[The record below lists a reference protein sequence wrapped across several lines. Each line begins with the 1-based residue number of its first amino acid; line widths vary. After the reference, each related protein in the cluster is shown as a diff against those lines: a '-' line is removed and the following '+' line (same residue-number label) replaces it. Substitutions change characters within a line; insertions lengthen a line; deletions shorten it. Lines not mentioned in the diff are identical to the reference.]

1 MRDSVELL
9 ISTRFPATTMN
20 RLSGIELCK
29 KIRIEN
35 QICIIHAMTG
45 YNNIF
50 GLLECRAAGFDNY
63 FVKPVRMNLLKKAA
77 QDAFCWRQ
85 RRGAKS
91 GGTGSVII
99 GDWIKVSLAADFS
112 KSGDSPFP

>member
-35 QICIIHAMTG
+35 QICIIHAMS
-45 YNNIF
+45 I
-50 GLLECRAAGFDNY
+50 AAIIEPGF
-63 FVKPVRMNLLKKAA
+63 FVVMEPEESVQKTVSDTSFKTTYYENR
-77 QDAFCWRQ
+77 
-85 RRGAKS
+85 
-91 GGTGSVII
+91 VII
-99 GDWIKVSLAADFS
+99 
-112 KSGDSPFP
+112 